1 MMILI
6 TRIFFILLAEKNFKF
21 VGYEKFRNEFRAGF
35 AFSIEPSRSV
45 TDPVSIFKPRIKV
58 YNNYLEQNFDKFDNL
73 MMFHH
78 DEDYN
83 RSSNYSI
90 KKIEDHLIDRG
101 MFIFMGAIFKK
112 EADET
117 LTEKEYEHVLK
128 TLDRLYAVSYTHL
141 TLPTN
146 REV

>member
-1 MMILI
+1 
-6 TRIFFILLAEKNFKF
+6 
-21 VGYEKFRNEFRAGF
+21 
-35 AFSIEPSRSV
+35 
-45 TDPVSIFKPRIKV
+45 
-58 YNNYLEQNFDKFDNL
+58 

-78 DEDYN
+78 DKDYK

-128 TLDRLYAVSYTHL
+128 TLDRLYEIYKYIEK
-141 TLPTN
+141 
-146 REV
+146 RDY